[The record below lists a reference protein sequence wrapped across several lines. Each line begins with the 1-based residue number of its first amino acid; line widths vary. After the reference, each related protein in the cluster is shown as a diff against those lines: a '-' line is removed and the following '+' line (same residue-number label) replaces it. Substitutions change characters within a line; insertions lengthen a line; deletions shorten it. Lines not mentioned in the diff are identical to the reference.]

1 MKSSG
6 ATATAID
13 RVMLVTTN
21 ATLLVTLL
29 TSSIA
34 VADRPDFAQVF
45 AGRDGCF
52 ELYDL
57 NAKKLVV
64 RSDARRCAERVSP
77 CSTFK
82 VPLALVAFD
91 AGVLTDERSSIKWD
105 GQDRGRDVWNRD
117 QTAASWMGDSV
128 VWFSQRLTPQLGMER
143 VRRYLARFG
152 FGNGDM
158 SGGIT
163 TAWLDSSLKI
173 SADEQLRFWERFWSG
188 DLPVSRHAI
197 ETTKKITLVDRS
209 AAGWTLHGKTGSG
222 RVAPAGGPSGDE
234 LQHGWFV
241 GHLAR
246 GEQEYVFATA
256 YSDRFP
262 PKDRRPAGWIARDL
276 TKEILGTLGLY

>member
-1 MKSSG
+1 VESSG

-21 ATLLVTLL
+21 ATLVVTLL

-34 VADRPDFAQVF
+34 VADRPDLAQVF

-82 VPLALVAFD
+82 VPLALMAFD

-117 QTAASWMGDSV
+117 QTAASWMHDSV

-173 SADEQLRFWERFWSG
+173 SADEQLRFWERFWRG
-188 DLPVSRHAI
+188 DLPVSRQAI
-197 ETTKKITLVDRS
+197 ETTKKITLVDTS
-209 AAGWTLHGKTGSG
+209 TMGWTLHGKTGSG
-222 RVAPAGGPSGDE
+222 RIARAISRGHE
-234 LQHGWFV
+234 FQHGWFV
-241 GHLAR
+241 GHIAR
-246 GEQEYVFATA
+246 GAQEYVFATA
-256 YSDRFP
+256 YSDRFV
-262 PKDRRPAGWIARDL
+262 PKDGRPAGWIARDL
-276 TKEILGTLGLY
+276 TKQILGALGLY